1 MTYLPGILF
10 PSRAWAGAENIVF
23 CLWRLQAPAGGA
35 MTLLIAEKGK
45 SRVWSF
51 PVGGV
56 SVTTNLAVQVLEP
69 KQSQTGLNA

>member
-1 MTYLPGILF
+1 
-10 PSRAWAGAENIVF
+10 
-23 CLWRLQAPAGGA
+23 

-56 SVTTNLAVQVLEP
+56 SVTTNLAV
-69 KQSQTGLNA
+69 

>member
-10 PSRAWAGAENIVF
+10 PTRLGKVALITALVAEAGAENIVF
-23 CLWRLQAPAGGA
+23 CLWRLQAPAGVA

-51 PVGGV
+51 PDGGV
-56 SVTTNLAVQVLEP
+56 SVTTNLVV
-69 KQSQTGLNA
+69 